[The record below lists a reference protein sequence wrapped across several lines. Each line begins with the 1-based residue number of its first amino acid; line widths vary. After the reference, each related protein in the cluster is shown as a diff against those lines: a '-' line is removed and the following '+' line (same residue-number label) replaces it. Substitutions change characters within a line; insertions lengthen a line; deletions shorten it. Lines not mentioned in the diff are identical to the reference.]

1 MLLKVEQMTKQYG
14 SKLALDNVS
23 LSVSQGSIYG
33 LLGPNGSGKTTAL
46 GIVLGVTK
54 GYSGSFSWFGLQEQA
69 AARKKIGSL
78 LEAPSFFPWLTAY
91 RNLEICGAT
100 KSLDPKETKAQ
111 INELLERL
119 DLLDAAKK
127 KVMHFS
133 LGMKQRLGIAAV
145 LLGKPDVLVLD
156 EPTNGLDAQ
165 GIALVRSIIEDYGK
179 LGKTII
185 LASHILDE
193 VQKVCT
199 DVFILHD
206 GKKITSGAI
215 QDILAKGNQVELHS
229 DDLKKVESILA
240 ESSLIKE
247 PSVLNE
253 DNLTINLKEEVTTA
267 ELNRYLFDQGICLSG
282 LIPKKTSLEEEFL
295 KLTGGSSK

>member
-1 MLLKVEQMTKQYG
+1 MLLKVEQLTKQYG

-54 GYSGSFSWFGLQEQA
+54 GYSGSFSWFGLQDQA

-100 KSLDPKETKAQ
+100 KSLDPHETKAQ

-133 LGMKQRLGIAAV
+133 LGMK
-145 LLGKPDVLVLD
+145 
-156 EPTNGLDAQ
+156 
-165 GIALVRSIIEDYGK
+165 
-179 LGKTII
+179 
-185 LASHILDE
+185 
-193 VQKVCT
+193 
-199 DVFILHD
+199 
-206 GKKITSGAI
+206 
-215 QDILAKGNQVELHS
+215 
-229 DDLKKVESILA
+229 
-240 ESSLIKE
+240 
-247 PSVLNE
+247 
-253 DNLTINLKEEVTTA
+253 
-267 ELNRYLFDQGICLSG
+267 
-282 LIPKKTSLEEEFL
+282 
-295 KLTGGSSK
+295 